1 VIVDAAGPDR
11 TAFAGSFDACVIG
24 AGPAGITLARRLA
37 AAGAAVALMEAGGLE
52 ISAES
57 QDAYAGR
64 NVGLDYYELDVARLR
79 YFGGTS
85 NHWSGMCRNLD
96 PYDFAPHPWHPLS
109 GWPIGKAD
117 LDPYRAGTR
126 DILELSHPV
135 ARRDRRRFG
144 HPTRAPGPADAG
156 LLDFPDEDFAQAA
169 PRFRH
174 VSFRYSP
181 PVRFGEKYRAEIA
194 ASERIR
200 LGLNANLVDLRLAD
214 DHGAVVGAV
223 FRGYDPADPGFT
235 VPARFYALCTGGIEN
250 PRLLL
255 AFRSQ
260 EPAGI
265 GNRHD
270 LVGRFFCEHPNLV
283 VADVLYE
290 RTLDARF
297 GFYAP
302 TPAFIAEQAI
312 LNVGLT
318 LVAPP
323 PPPPLG
329 LGKAT
334 ARSVA
339 CSADFLE
346 ALAEQVLGR
355 PPGCERDGLGAWLAR
370 GGAPAPHAGRI
381 ETTSE
386 QALDR
391 ASRVRLG
398 NERDA
403 FGLPRP
409 ELDWRLGELDYH
421 TMRVVTAALGM
432 HLAEQ
437 GIGRARV
444 RDWLLAE
451 PPRIPGVAAGEIA
464 GWHHMCTTRMADDPR
479 HGVVD
484 RDCRVHGLA
493 NLYLGGS
500 SVFAT
505 TGHANPTYTIVQ
517 LALRLGDHLTGRLHG

>member
-1 VIVDAAGPDR
+1 MRSAPRAR
-11 TAFAGSFDACVIG
+11 TST
-24 AGPAGITLARRLA
+24 PAT
-37 AAGAAVALMEAGGLE
+37 
-52 ISAES
+52 
-57 QDAYAGR
+57 
-64 NVGLDYYELDVARLR
+64 NVGLDYYPLDVARLR

-85 NHWSGMCRNLD
+85 NHWSGMCRGLD
-96 PYDFAPHPWHPLS
+96 PYDFAPHAWHPLS

-117 LDPYRAGTR
+117 LDPYRAETR

-135 ARRDRRRFG
+135 AKRKGD
-144 HPTRAPGPADAG
+144 PTAAPDPAGAR
-156 LLDFPDEDFAQAA
+156 LLDFPDEDFAQAV

-194 ASERIR
+194 ASERIL
-200 LGLNANLVDLRLAD
+200 LGLNANLVDLRLGD
-214 DHGAVVGAV
+214 DGAVEAAV
-223 FRGYDPADPGFT
+223 FRCYDPADPGFAIR
-235 VPARFYALCTGGIEN
+235 ARFYALCAGGIEN

-265 GNRHD
+265 GNGND
-270 LVGRFFCEHPNLV
+270 LVGRFFCEHPTFV

-297 GFYAP
+297 EFYAP
-302 TPAFIAEQAI
+302 TPTFMAEQTI
-312 LNVGLT
+312 LNVGMRLCSD
-318 LVAPP
+318 P

-334 ARSVA
+334 ARSLA
-339 CSADFLE
+339 CSADFLA
-346 ALAEQVLGR
+346 ALAERVLGR
-355 PPGCERDGLGAWLAR
+355 SPGCERDGLGVWLAR
-370 GGAPAPHAGRI
+370 GGAPAPQTGWI
-381 ETTSE
+381 EAASE

-409 ELDWRLGELDYH
+409 ELDWRLGELDH
-421 TMRVVTAALGM
+421 RTLRIGATALAM
-432 HLAEQ
+432 HIAEQ
-437 GIGRARV
+437 GIGRARI

-451 PPRIPGVAAGEIA
+451 PPRVPGVAEGEVG

-505 TGHANPTYTIVQ
+505 AGHANPTYTIVQ
-517 LALRLGDHLTGRLHG
+517 LALRLGDHLTGRLRG